1 MVRGQEIR
9 DRLDV
14 IRARLAALALART
27 HAWPRLSA
35 AGQVPDAAFLAAAEE
50 REAQSAAS
58 LIRAFY
64 WAARAHE
71 RAARAHETAVAAGT
85 GDVSE
90 HQRRADFHRAAAA
103 ADERRAAG

>member
-35 AGQVPDAAFLAAAEE
+35 AG
-50 REAQSAAS
+50 
-58 LIRAFY
+58 
-64 WAARAHE
+64 
-71 RAARAHETAVAAGT
+71 AARAHETAVAAGT